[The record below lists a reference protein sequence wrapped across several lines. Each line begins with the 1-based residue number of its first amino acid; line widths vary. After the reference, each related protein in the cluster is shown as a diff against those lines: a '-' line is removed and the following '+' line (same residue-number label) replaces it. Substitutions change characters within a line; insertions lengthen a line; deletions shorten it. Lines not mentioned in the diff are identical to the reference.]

1 MWRESKTKAHLK
13 VWNSIWFALIVRAWH
28 SVFQCVPV
36 CSRVFQCVFH
46 LLSYFLVEVLLPLT
60 VNILL
65 DKYLMKIW
73 LITDNHRQSETHTEY
88 RCTNTHIH
96 THTHTWTQT
105 RTHTFKHTHIH
116 KHTHTNTPHTQAD
129 KQKHTHICTNTH
141 KNTKTHTPKHKHKNK
156 AIKECCIEL
165 VKRKKEKKFS
175 TLLM

>member
-13 VWNSIWFALIVRAWH
+13 VWNSIWFALIVPAWH

-73 LITDNHRQSETHTEY
+73 LITDNQRHIQNTDARTHTY
-88 RCTNTHIH
+88 THIH
-96 THTHTWTQT
+96 THEHKHAHTHANTHTYTNTHT
-105 RTHTFKHTHIH
+105 RTHHTH
-116 KHTHTNTPHTQAD
+116 KQTNKNTHIFVQTHIKT
-129 KQKHTHICTNTH
+129 QKHIPQNT
-141 KNTKTHTPKHKHKNK
+141 NTKTRQLKS
-156 AIKECCIEL
+156 
-165 VKRKKEKKFS
+165 VV
-175 TLLM
+175 